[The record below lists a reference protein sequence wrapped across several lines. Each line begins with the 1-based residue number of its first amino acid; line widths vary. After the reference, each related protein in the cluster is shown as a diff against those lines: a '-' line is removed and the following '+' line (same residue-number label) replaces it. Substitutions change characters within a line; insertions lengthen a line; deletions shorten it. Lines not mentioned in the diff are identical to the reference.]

1 MLRTNNSEDDLVI
14 KIELDQVTAVVTHR
28 KPAIKSTIK
37 PF

>member
-14 KIELDQVTAVVTHR
+14 KIELDQVTAVLTHR
-28 KPAIKSTIK
+28 KLAIKSTIK